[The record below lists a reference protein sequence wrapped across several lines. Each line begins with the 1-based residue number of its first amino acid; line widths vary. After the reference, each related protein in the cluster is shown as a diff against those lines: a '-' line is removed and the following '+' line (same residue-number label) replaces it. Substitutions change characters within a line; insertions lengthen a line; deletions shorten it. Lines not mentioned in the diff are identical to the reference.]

1 MPDLVAYTDGACSG
15 NPGPGGWGAL
25 LQAKDGDTVLKEK
38 ELKGG
43 AKDTTNNRMELTAAI
58 NALAELDRASKI
70 TVVTDSAY
78 VKDGITKWLAGWKKN
93 GWKTAAK
100 KPVKN
105 EDLWR
110 DLDAQ
115 TQRHDVAWQWVKG
128 HAGHPENERADELA
142 RAGMAPF
149 KA

>member
-1 MPDLVAYTDGACSG
+1 MPKLFAYTDGACSG

-25 LQAKDGDTVLKEK
+25 LLARDGDTVLKERT
-38 ELKGG
+38 LNGG
-43 AKDTTNNRMELTAAI
+43 AADTTNNRMELLAAI
-58 NALAELDRASKI
+58 SALEALERPSTI

-78 VKDGITKWLAGWKKN
+78 VKGGITSWLFSWKRN
-93 GWKTAAK
+93 GWKTSTK

-110 DLDAQ
+110 RLDDAAA
-115 TQRHDVAWQWVKG
+115 RHDVTWQWVKG

-142 RAGMAPF
+142 RAGMKPF
-149 KA
+149 KK